1 MLNLQPKTIADYAT
15 QEMDQLK
22 RQLLPILHQLET
34 LEDASLE
41 HDLSSLQLLV
51 RRSKDRLV

>member
-1 MLNLQPKTIADYAT
+1 
-15 QEMDQLK
+15 MDQLK